1 MASPLSRLG
10 LIICT
15 LLFISCQASDDDRK
29 AYIVYMGDLPKDDVI
44 SSPSLLHTSMLQE
57 AIDSSSS
64 SEYLLHSYKKSFNG
78 FVASLTGEEV
88 KKLSNMEGIVSV
100 FPNEKM
106 QLFTT
111 RSWDF
116 IGFPQ
121 DVERT
126 TTESDIIVGIIDSG
140 IWPESA
146 SFNAKGFSPPPRKWK
161 GTCQTSSNFT
171 SCNNKIIGAR
181 YYHTG
186 AEVEPNEY
194 DSPRDSD
201 GHGTHTASIV
211 AGGLVSGASLLGFGS
226 GTARGGV
233 PSARIAVYK
242 VCWSKGCYSADVL
255 AAFDDAIADG
265 VDIIS
270 VSLGGY
276 SPNYFENPI
285 AIGAFHALK
294 NGILTSTA
302 VGNYGH
308 NRATITNLW
317 PWSLSVA
324 ASTID
329 RKFVTKVQLGNNQVY
344 EGVSI
349 NTFEMNDMYPI
360 IYGGDA
366 QNTTGGNSEYS
377 SLCDKNSLNKSLVNG
392 KIVLCDALNW
402 GEEATTAGAVGM
414 IMRDGALKDFSLSFS
429 LPASYM
435 DWSNGT
441 ELDQY
446 LNSTRPTA
454 KINRSVEVKDELA
467 PFIVSFSSRGPNLIT
482 RDILK
487 PDLSAPGV
495 NILAAWSEAS
505 TVTGKEWDT
514 RVVPY
519 NIMSG
524 TSMACP
530 HASGAAAY
538 IKSFHPTWSPS
549 AIKSALMTTASPMR
563 GEINTDLEF
572 SYGSG
577 QVDPVKAANPGL
589 VYDAGE
595 TDYIKFLCGEGYG
608 NAKLQLIT
616 GDNTSCSADTNGT
629 VWALN
634 YPSFAVS
641 TKYKVSITRNFTRTV
656 TNVGTPASTY
666 KANVTVPP
674 RLCVQVEPSIL
685 SFKSLGQKKTFSVTV
700 RVPALDT
707 AIISGSLVWN
717 DGVYQVRSPIVAYL
731 Y

>member
-1 MASPLSRLG
+1 
-10 LIICT
+10 
-15 LLFISCQASDDDRK
+15 
-29 AYIVYMGDLPKDDVI
+29 MGDLPKDDVI

-88 KKLSNMEGIVSV
+88 KKLSSGHGGIVSV

-111 RSWDF
+111 
-116 IGFPQ
+116 
-121 DVERT
+121 
-126 TTESDIIVGIIDSG
+126 SG

-161 GTCQTSSNFT
+161 GT
-171 SCNNKIIGAR
+171 
-181 YYHTG
+181 Y
-186 AEVEPNEY
+186 
-194 DSPRDSD
+194 

-366 QNTTGGNSEYS
+366 QNTTG
-377 SLCDKNSLNKSLVNG
+377 
-392 KIVLCDALNW
+392 
-402 GEEATTAGAVGM
+402 ATTAGAVGM

-467 PFIVSFSSRGPNLIT
+467 PFIVFIFIEGSQPYNTGTFSS
-482 RDILK
+482 
-487 PDLSAPGV
+487 
-495 NILAAWSEAS
+495 
-505 TVTGKEWDT
+505 
-514 RVVPY
+514 
-519 NIMSG
+519 
-524 TSMACP
+524 
-530 HASGAAAY
+530 
-538 IKSFHPTWSPS
+538 PT
-549 AIKSALMTTASPMR
+549 
-563 GEINTDLEF
+563 
-572 SYGSG
+572 
-577 QVDPVKAANPGL
+577 
-589 VYDAGE
+589 
-595 TDYIKFLCGEGYG
+595 
-608 NAKLQLIT
+608 
-616 GDNTSCSADTNGT
+616 
-629 VWALN
+629 
-634 YPSFAVS
+634 
-641 TKYKVSITRNFTRTV
+641 
-656 TNVGTPASTY
+656 
-666 KANVTVPP
+666 
-674 RLCVQVEPSIL
+674 
-685 SFKSLGQKKTFSVTV
+685 
-700 RVPALDT
+700 
-707 AIISGSLVWN
+707 
-717 DGVYQVRSPIVAYL
+717 
-731 Y
+731 